1 MVDLGSIQAAIGGL
15 QAAGNIAKSMI
26 GNRDATALQAKTIEL
41 QKAILAAQDSAL
53 TAKTDQA
60 SLIDRIRDL
69 EEEVAR
75 SKTWDAEKERY
86 ELIQVGDRSTLAY
99 TLKEGVESSEHPH
112 QLCTNCFTDGKKS
125 ILQEE
130 VHSVGRAHVLVCHR
144 CRSEIYTRGMRQP
157 EHSGGRRTR

>member
-1 MVDLGSIQAAIGGL
+1 MASELLAGLGL
-15 QAAGNIAKSMI
+15 FKSMLDTAKGLKDI
-26 GNRDATALQAKTIEL
+26 NDAAVRNTAVIEL
-41 QKAILAAQDSAL
+41 QEKILAAQEQQMAL
-53 TAKTDQA
+53 VE
-60 SLIDRIRDL
+60 RVGEL
-69 EEEVAR
+69 ETEVAR
-75 SKTWDAEKERY
+75 FKTWDAEKERY
-86 ELIQVGDRSTLAY
+86 ELTQVGDRAALAY

-157 EHSGGRRTR
+157 EQSGGRRTR